1 MILEDDLIIAISE
14 ACSKAGG
21 QVAFAKLTGV
31 KRQNISRYLNKEVKE
46 ITPKVMARLW
56 PHVREFLPKDFYL
69 PHDFSLSTNAE
80 ILADHL
86 KEKPESNYAVY
97 HFMTKALFDIGADQL
112 FFYIMTVW
120 FGLSDE
126 QKKKLYVEV
135 NKIAEDN

>member
-56 PHVREFLPKDFYL
+56 PHVREFLPKDF
-69 PHDFSLSTNAE
+69 
-80 ILADHL
+80 
-86 KEKPESNYAVY
+86 
-97 HFMTKALFDIGADQL
+97 LF
-112 FFYIMTVW
+112 T
-120 FGLSDE
+120 S
-126 QKKKLYVEV
+126 
-135 NKIAEDN
+135 